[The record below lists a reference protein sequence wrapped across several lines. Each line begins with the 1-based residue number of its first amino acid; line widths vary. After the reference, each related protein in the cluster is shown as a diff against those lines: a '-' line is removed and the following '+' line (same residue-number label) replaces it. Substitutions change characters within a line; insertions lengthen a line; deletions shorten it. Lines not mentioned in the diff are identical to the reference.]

1 MIMCEYSL
9 QNDLGGLKQH
19 IRYDFRAI
27 VCIICIV
34 Y

>member
-9 QNDLGGLKQH
+9 QIDLGGLKQH
-19 IRYDFRAI
+19 IVCDFKAI
-27 VCIICIV
+27 VCIICMV